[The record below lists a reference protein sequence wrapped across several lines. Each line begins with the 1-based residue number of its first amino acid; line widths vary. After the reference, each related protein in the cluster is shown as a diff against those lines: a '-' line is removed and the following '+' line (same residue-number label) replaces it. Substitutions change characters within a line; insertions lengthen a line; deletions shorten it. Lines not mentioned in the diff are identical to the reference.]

1 MEAKKEAG
9 LSIPCHLVRN
19 ARELV
24 LCSDNGVVG
33 RKELELNNVAHIGLH
48 DVRVELMVCFALLPV
63 DLEALEV
70 SDARTLFVRY
80 KDMDE

>member
-1 MEAKKEAG
+1 M
-9 LSIPCHLVRN
+9 
-19 ARELV
+19 
-24 LCSDNGVVG
+24 VG